1 MAVLCRTSG
10 EERKYFSL
18 KIRRN
23 ENETVRIS
31 RACDPREHIDR
42 EDSTER
48 TDGSFPAGAGHPDA
62 EENCAADGECEA
74 CESILTGE
82 QSVRRRMKIQF
93 ALSSAFFLC
102 HNAMR
107 RIAGQTRS
115 AGIDCGWRLPRLRAR
130 GGAHDSPRAANWKP
144 YAVSVFSAAVC
155 PARDKVPCR
164 TDFSLRRAPPYFLST
179 GQENVRE
186 PHSPRL
192 FFAQTVK
199 RCACG
204 FFFVLFLCGKKK
216 NKDFPLLE
224 KGKRCSFLRKEKR
237 TGRFTEIPASDSQP
251 QDGSHIHTAPVMTD
265 SRVLRVHRGQSR
277 KIIYT
282 LLKLG
287 HTISY
292 IPIQCYA
299 LQGKLAVRVPSAA
312 GSSHACGRGVILR
325 YFLMRAGLSTK
336 NSLFP
341 KQEKPSF

>member
-1 MAVLCRTSG
+1 MAVLRRTSG

-115 AGIDCGWRLPRLRAR
+115 AGA
-130 GGAHDSPRAANWKP
+130 
-144 YAVSVFSAAVC
+144 
-155 PARDKVPCR
+155 
-164 TDFSLRRAPPYFLST
+164 
-179 GQENVRE
+179 
-186 PHSPRL
+186 
-192 FFAQTVK
+192 
-199 RCACG
+199 ACG
-204 FFFVLFLCGKKK
+204 
-216 NKDFPLLE
+216 
-224 KGKRCSFLRKEKR
+224 
-237 TGRFTEIPASDSQP
+237 
-251 QDGSHIHTAPVMTD
+251 
-265 SRVLRVHRGQSR
+265 
-277 KIIYT
+277 
-282 LLKLG
+282 
-287 HTISY
+287 
-292 IPIQCYA
+292 
-299 LQGKLAVRVPSAA
+299 
-312 GSSHACGRGVILR
+312 
-325 YFLMRAGLSTK
+325 
-336 NSLFP
+336 
-341 KQEKPSF
+341 